1 MDLFE
6 YEQDGAFSRPIK
18 ERDSFVANWDA
29 NIKDLSEEEV
39 ADLTRA
45 REQIDH
51 YEKIYNIYE
60 YASEINELMYTLE
73 ARISTNNPSHPL
85 NVYRW
90 SESSSTSSLIPEMLE
105 ILQAYYDLIDDCSG
119 NPDWRKK
126 IEVDLG
132 GTVSFLALQVGDES
146 RDILVEKYPI
156 YARFDAEKQLY
167 FR

>member
-105 ILQAYYDLIDDCSG
+105 IL
-119 NPDWRKK
+119 
-126 IEVDLG
+126 
-132 GTVSFLALQVGDES
+132 
-146 RDILVEKYPI
+146 
-156 YARFDAEKQLY
+156 
-167 FR
+167 